1 MTAISPHTME
11 GASVMKSQVLN
22 RSIDRRSKL
31 DQLQFKFVFIV
42 VFSWFVFA
50 EAMKILS
57 LSRDNT
63 KQNWWK
69 EALTQTNSVVPYLFM
84 RV

>member
-1 MTAISPHTME
+1 
-11 GASVMKSQVLN
+11 MKSQVLN
-22 RSIDRRSKL
+22 RSIDRLSKL
-31 DQLQFKFVFIV
+31 DQLQFKFVFIL

-57 LSRDNT
+57 SSRENT

-69 EALTQTNSVVPYLFM
+69 DALTQTNSVVPYLFM

>member
-1 MTAISPHTME
+1 
-11 GASVMKSQVLN
+11 MKSQVLN
-22 RSIDRRSKL
+22 RSIDRRTKL
-31 DQLQFKFVFIV
+31 DQFQFKLVFIV

-50 EAMKILS
+50 EAMKVLS
-57 LSRDNT
+57 SSRDNT

>member
-1 MTAISPHTME
+1 
-11 GASVMKSQVLN
+11 MKSQVLN
-22 RSIDRRSKL
+22 RSIDRQTKL

-50 EAMKILS
+50 EAMKSLS
-57 LSRDNT
+57 SSRDNT

>member
-1 MTAISPHTME
+1 MTASVPHKIK
-11 GASVMKSQVLN
+11 GAGLMKPQVLN
-22 RSIDRRSKL
+22 RPIDRRTKF
-31 DQLQFKFVFIV
+31 DQIQFKFVFIL
-42 VFSWFVFA
+42 VFSWFLFA
-50 EAMKILS
+50 EAIKIVS

-63 KQNWWK
+63 EGSWWK

>member
-1 MTAISPHTME
+1 MNAYKPCNIK
-11 GASVMKSQVLN
+11 GGGVMKPQVL
-22 RSIDRRSKL
+22 SQPIDRRKKF
-31 DQLQFKFVFIV
+31 DQIQFKFVFIV
-42 VFSWFVFA
+42 IFAWFLLA
-50 EAMKILS
+50 ETMKVIS

-63 KQNWWK
+63 ERTWWK

>member
-1 MTAISPHTME
+1 
-11 GASVMKSQVLN
+11 MKSQVLN
-22 RSIDRRSKL
+22 RSIDRQTKL

-57 LSRDNT
+57 LSRDNP

>member
-1 MTAISPHTME
+1 
-11 GASVMKSQVLN
+11 MKSQVLN
-22 RSIDRRSKL
+22 RSIDRRTNK
-31 DQLQFKFVFIV
+31 DQLQFKLVFIV

-50 EAMKILS
+50 EAMKVLS
-57 LSRDNT
+57 SSRDNT
-63 KQNWWK
+63 QQNWWK

>member
-1 MTAISPHTME
+1 
-11 GASVMKSQVLN
+11 MKSQVLN

-42 VFSWFVFA
+42 VFLWFVFA

-63 KQNWWK
+63 KQNWWR
-69 EALTQTNSVVPYLFM
+69 EALAQTNSVVPYLFM

>member
-1 MTAISPHTME
+1 MTANSPHTLE
-11 GASVMKSQVLN
+11 GAGVMKSKVLN
-22 RSIDRRSKL
+22 RSIDRRTKL
-31 DQLQFKFVFIV
+31 DQLQFKLVFIV

-50 EAMKILS
+50 EAMKVLS
-57 LSRDNT
+57 SSRDNT

-69 EALTQTNSVVPYLFM
+69 EALTQTNSLVPYLFM

>member
-1 MTAISPHTME
+1 
-11 GASVMKSQVLN
+11 MKSQVLN

-42 VFSWFVFA
+42 VFLWCVFA

-63 KQNWWK
+63 KQNWWR
-69 EALTQTNSVVPYLFM
+69 EALAQTNSVVPYLFM

>member
-1 MTAISPHTME
+1 
-11 GASVMKSQVLN
+11 MKSQVLN

-63 KQNWWK
+63 KQNCWK
-69 EALTQTNSVVPYLFM
+69 EALIQTNSVVPYLFM

>member
-1 MTAISPHTME
+1 
-11 GASVMKSQVLN
+11 MKSQVLN

-31 DQLQFKFVFIV
+31 DQLQFKFMFIV

-57 LSRDNT
+57 SSRENT

>member
-1 MTAISPHTME
+1 
-11 GASVMKSQVLN
+11 MKSQVLN
-22 RSIDRRSKL
+22 RSIDRRTKL
-31 DQLQFKFVFIV
+31 DQLQFKLVFIV

-50 EAMKILS
+50 EGMKVLS
-57 LSRDNT
+57 SSRDNT
-63 KQNWWK
+63 QQNWWK

>member
-1 MTAISPHTME
+1 
-11 GASVMKSQVLN
+11 MKSHVLN
-22 RSIDRRSKL
+22 RSIDRHTKL

-57 LSRDNT
+57 SSRDNT

>member
-1 MTAISPHTME
+1 
-11 GASVMKSQVLN
+11 MKSQVLN

-31 DQLQFKFVFIV
+31 DHLQFKFVFIV

>member
-1 MTAISPHTME
+1 
-11 GASVMKSQVLN
+11 MKSQVLN

-42 VFSWFVFA
+42 VFAWFVFA

-57 LSRDNT
+57 LSRDNP

>member
-1 MTAISPHTME
+1 
-11 GASVMKSQVLN
+11 MKSQVLN
-22 RSIDRRSKL
+22 RSIDRRTKL

-42 VFSWFVFA
+42 VFSWFFFA
-50 EAMKILS
+50 EAMKIVS
-57 LSRDNT
+57 SSRGNA

>member
-1 MTAISPHTME
+1 
-11 GASVMKSQVLN
+11 MKSQVLN

-69 EALTQTNSVVPYLFM
+69 EALTQTNSVVPYLYM

>member
-1 MTAISPHTME
+1 
-11 GASVMKSQVLN
+11 MKPQVLK
-22 RSIDRRSKL
+22 RAVDGRTKF
-31 DQLQFKFVFIV
+31 DQIQFKFVFVV
-42 VFSWFVFA
+42 VFSWFLFA
-50 EAMKILS
+50 EAVKLVS

-63 KQNWWK
+63 EGNWWK

>member
-11 GASVMKSQVLN
+11 GAGVMKSQVLN
-22 RSIDRRSKL
+22 RSIDRQTKL

-50 EAMKILS
+50 EAMKSLS
-57 LSRDNT
+57 SSRDNT

>member
-1 MTAISPHTME
+1 MNVPVPHKIE
-11 GASVMKSQVLN
+11 EASVMKPQVLN
-22 RSIDRRSKL
+22 RPIDRRKKF
-31 DQLQFKFVFIV
+31 DQIQFKFVFIV
-42 VFSWFVFA
+42 VFSWFVVA

-57 LSRDNT
+57 SSRDNT

>member
-1 MTAISPHTME
+1 
-11 GASVMKSQVLN
+11 MKSQVLN
-22 RSIDRRSKL
+22 RSIDRRTKL
-31 DQLQFKFVFIV
+31 DQLQFKLVLIV

-50 EAMKILS
+50 EAMKVLRS
-57 LSRDNT
+57 SRDNT
-63 KQNWWK
+63 QQNWWK

>member
-1 MTAISPHTME
+1 
-11 GASVMKSQVLN
+11 MKSQVLN
-22 RSIDRRSKL
+22 RSIDRRTNK
-31 DQLQFKFVFIV
+31 DQLQFKLVFIV

-50 EAMKILS
+50 EAMKVLS
-57 LSRDNT
+57 SSRENT

-69 EALTQTNSVVPYLFM
+69 EALTQTNSLVPYLFM

>member
-1 MTAISPHTME
+1 MNSTVFQIKK
-11 GASVMKSQVLN
+11 GGGVMKPQVLK
-22 RSIDRRSKL
+22 RAVDGRTKF
-31 DQLQFKFVFIV
+31 DQIQFKFVFVV
-42 VFSWFVFA
+42 VFSWFLFA
-50 EAMKILS
+50 EAVKLVS

-63 KQNWWK
+63 EGNWWK

>member
-1 MTAISPHTME
+1 MNVPVPHKIE
-11 GASVMKSQVLN
+11 EASVMKPQVLN
-22 RSIDRRSKL
+22 RPIDRRKKF
-31 DQLQFKFVFIV
+31 DQIQFKFVFIV
-42 VFSWFVFA
+42 IFAWFLFA
-50 EAMKILS
+50 ETMKTVS

-63 KQNWWK
+63 ERNWWK

>member
-1 MTAISPHTME
+1 
-11 GASVMKSQVLN
+11 MKSQVLS

-42 VFSWFVFA
+42 VFLWFVFA

>member
-1 MTAISPHTME
+1 
-11 GASVMKSQVLN
+11 MKSQVLN

-50 EAMKILS
+50 EAMKSLS
-57 LSRDNT
+57 SSRDNT

>member
-1 MTAISPHTME
+1 MNTSIPYE
-11 GASVMKSQVLN
+11 IKGGGVMKPQVL
-22 RSIDRRSKL
+22 SQPIDRRKKF
-31 DQLQFKFVFIV
+31 DQIQFKFVFMVI
-42 VFSWFVFA
+42 FAWFLFA
-50 EAMKILS
+50 ETMKVVC

-63 KQNWWK
+63 ERTWWK